1 MAVRKVLVVED
12 DFFIREL
19 YERALSMFGLMV
31 VTASDGKEAID
42 IFEKESPDIVLL
54 DVMLPEISGMEVL
67 KFIKNKAKQTGDVP
81 VVMISNLDTDES
93 INEAL
98 SLGASSYKVKAR
110 VSPLAVAQDIDTLL
124 KQQNGQG

>member
-19 YERALSMFGLMV
+19 YERALSMFGLV
-31 VTASDGKEAID
+31 VVVASDGKEAVE
-42 IFEKESPDIVLL
+42 IFDNEKPDLVLL

-67 KFIKNKAKQTGDVP
+67 KHIKQTARESGDVP

-98 SLGASSYKVKAR
+98 SLGAQSFRVKAR
-110 VSPLAVAQDIDTLL
+110 VSPLAVAQDINNLL
-124 KQQNGQG
+124 KPSDE